1 MTGSDA
7 PQPTR
12 RQAAK
17 ERRRQQILDSAKKLF
32 ARQGFRAVSID
43 DIGAGAGISGP
54 AVYRHFESKEALL
67 AELLVGISKHL
78 HTGMSAIVNTHSG
91 QSADKPDAAA
101 KRPHADPHPGK
112 GGASSEGASAAGAS
126 PRSAMEELLAFHVEF
141 AVNEPELIR
150 IQDRDFEALRESDRK
165 RVRRLQRE
173 YMTGWEDVLVQVRP
187 DLEEAGARVLVQ
199 AVIGML
205 NSTPYVVRRL
215 ESNVIERHL
224 RKAAHAALGLG

>member
-1 MTGSDA
+1 MGRSRGSSPREAGGTSGASPA
-7 PQPTR
+7 PTK
-12 RQAAK
+12 RQAAI
-17 ERRRQQILDSAKKLF
+17 ERRCQQILDSAKKLF

-54 AVYRHFESKEALL
+54 AVYRHFDSKEALL
-67 AELLVGISKHL
+67 AELLVGISKRL
-78 HTGMSAIVNTHSG
+78 HTGMSSIVAAHSG
-91 QSADKPDAAA
+91 AQ
-101 KRPHADPHPGK
+101 
-112 GGASSEGASAAGAS
+112 
-126 PRSAMEELLAFHVEF
+126 PREAMEDLLAFHVEF

-150 IQDRDFEALRESDRK
+150 IQDRDFEALQEGDRK

-173 YMTGWEDVLVQVRP
+173 YMTGWEDVLIHVHP
-187 DLEEAGARVLVQ
+187 DLEGAGVRVLVQ

>member
-1 MTGSDA
+1 MTGSATGATHPGSVQA
-7 PQPTR
+7 PGEKAAVGSEAGGASGVSPALTK

-54 AVYRHFESKEALL
+54 AVYRHFDSKEALL
-67 AELLVGISKHL
+67 AELLVGISKRL
-78 HTGMSAIVNTHSG
+78 HAGMSGIVAAHG
-91 QSADKPDAAA
+91 SAQ
-101 KRPHADPHPGK
+101 
-112 GGASSEGASAAGAS
+112 
-126 PRSAMEELLAFHVEF
+126 PREAMEDLLAFHVEF

-150 IQDRDFEALRESDRK
+150 IQDRDFEALQESDRK

-173 YMTGWEDVLVQVRP
+173 YMTGWEDVLIHVHP
-187 DLEEAGARVLVQ
+187 DLGEAGVRVLVQ

-215 ESNVIERHL
+215 NADVIEQHL
-224 RKAAHAALGLG
+224 SDAARAALRLG

>member
-1 MTGSDA
+1 MTGSATGATHPGSVQA
-7 PQPTR
+7 PGEKAATGSEAGGASGVSPALTK

-54 AVYRHFESKEALL
+54 AVYRHFDSKEALL
-67 AELLVGISKHL
+67 AELLVGISKRL
-78 HTGMSAIVNTHSG
+78 HAGMSGIVAAHG
-91 QSADKPDAAA
+91 SAQ
-101 KRPHADPHPGK
+101 
-112 GGASSEGASAAGAS
+112 
-126 PRSAMEELLAFHVEF
+126 PRKAMEDLLAFHVEF

-150 IQDRDFEALRESDRK
+150 IQDRDFEALQESDRK

-173 YMTGWEDVLVQVRP
+173 YMTGWEDVLIQVHP
-187 DLEEAGARVLVQ
+187 DLEGAGVRVLVQ

-215 ESNVIERHL
+215 NADVIEQHL
-224 RKAAHAALGLG
+224 SDAARAALRLG

>member
-1 MTGSDA
+1 MANSPTGATRLGSVQA
-7 PQPTR
+7 PGEKVAAGSEAGGTSGVSPAPTK

-54 AVYRHFESKEALL
+54 AVYRHFDSKEALL
-67 AELLVGISKHL
+67 AELLVGISKRL
-78 HTGMSAIVNTHSG
+78 HDGMSGIVTAH
-91 QSADKPDAAA
+91 
-101 KRPHADPHPGK
+101 
-112 GGASSEGASAAGAS
+112 GGAQ
-126 PRSAMEELLAFHVEF
+126 PREAMEDLLAFHVEF

-150 IQDRDFEALRESDRK
+150 IQDRDFEALQEGDRK

-173 YMTGWEDVLVQVRP
+173 YMTGWEDVLIQVHR
-187 DLEEAGARVLVQ
+187 DLEGAGVRVLVQ

-215 ESNVIERHL
+215 DSDVIEQHL
-224 RKAAHAALGLG
+224 SDAARAALRLG